1 MTEEKKT
8 ITFLKS
14 DKRSLTSTL
23 DADIFLRNP
32 EALKEHINSVAAVDA
47 KAEVQN
53 PEKPATRVTSLDSFL
68 TKSPQP
74 SLSFKKQGETP
85 FESEGNVKA
94 FARPKENKS
103 RKK

>member
-8 ITFLKS
+8 ITLLRGDKLKQTS
-14 DKRSLTSTL
+14 SL
-23 DADIFLRNP
+23 DPDIFLRNP

-47 KAEVQN
+47 KAEVHT

-74 SLSFKKQGETP
+74 SLSFKKQRDDA

-94 FARPKENKS
+94 FTLQKDNKS

>member
-8 ITFLKS
+8 ITLLRGNKQ
-14 DKRSLTSTL
+14 TSSL

-32 EALKEHINSVAAVDA
+32 DALKDHINSVAAVDA
-47 KAEVQN
+47 KAEFHN

-68 TKSPQP
+68 TKSPHS
-74 SLSFKKQGETP
+74 SLSFKKQGEDS
-85 FESEGNVKA
+85 FESEGNVRA
-94 FARPKENKS
+94 FTRQKDNKS